1 MYELMLFTKKSR
13 EWSVRQNKI
22 NSTFFIIKKN
32 RWDLENL
39 KNLQVMKKSK
49 VPLLLSKDFKK
60 WKDRRFIFWQIVDWR
75 KRPQKNFINF
85 VDLLSE
91 NQVGNFTVY
100 GHHKVAYTLYC
111 IVHLSHKLHLAL
123 YCSTTKLENSTAL
136 LQLTKKVEK
145 MGGWCSNHIWNALEV
160 AAKHQ
165 V

>member
-85 VDLLSE
+85 VDLLYE
-91 NQVGNFTVY
+91 NQVG
-100 GHHKVAYTLYC
+100 
-111 IVHLSHKLHLAL
+111 
-123 YCSTTKLENSTAL
+123 
-136 LQLTKKVEK
+136 
-145 MGGWCSNHIWNALEV
+145 
-160 AAKHQ
+160 
-165 V
+165 